1 MTIQPTSYA
10 AASSGAAYANAAS
23 SSGGT
28 DSLDSSGT
36 GSTFGITSDDFMKLF
51 LAQLTNQDPGN
62 PVDNSQFLDQMAQMT
77 MVSTLQAVQKSLSG
91 SQLAECSN
99 MIGKSVTGLDVD
111 GKAVNGVV
119 DRVIQST
126 DAGIVLMV
134 GSQAIQ
140 PDKVQTVSNVAATV
154 SATTGV

>member
-10 AASSGAAYANAAS
+10 AASSAAAYANAAS
-23 SSGGT
+23 SSDGT

-111 GKAVNGVV
+111 GTAVNGVV

>member
-10 AASSGAAYANAAS
+10 AASSSAAYANAAS

-77 MVSTLQAVQKSLSG
+77 MVSTLQAVQKSLTG

-111 GKAVNGVV
+111 GTAVNGVV

>member
-1 MTIQPTSYA
+1 MTIQPTGYA
-10 AASSGAAYANAAS
+10 AASSGAAYANAAAS
-23 SSGGT
+23 SSGT
-28 DSLDSSGT
+28 DSLNSSGAS
-36 GSTFGITSDDFMKLF
+36 GTFGITSDDFMKLF

-77 MVSTLQAVQKSLSG
+77 MVSTLQQVQKSLAG

-99 MIGKSVTGLDVD
+99 LIGKNVTGLDVD
-111 GKAVNGVV
+111 GKAVDGVV

-126 DAGIVLMV
+126 DAGLVLMV

-140 PDKVQTVSNVAATV
+140 PDNVQTVSETAIPPTT
-154 SATTGV
+154 TTGA

>member
-1 MTIQPTSYA
+1 MTVQPTGYA
-10 AASSGAAYANAAS
+10 ASPSAAAYANAAS

-28 DSLDSSGT
+28 DSLDPSGA
-36 GSTFGITSDDFMKLF
+36 GSTFGISSDDFMKLF

-77 MVSTLQAVQKSLSG
+77 MVSTLQAVQKSLAG

-99 MIGKSVTGLDVD
+99 MIGKNVTGLDVD

-119 DRVIQST
+119 DRVIQSS
-126 DAGIVLMV
+126 DAGLVLMV
-134 GSQAIQ
+134 GAQAIQ
-140 PDKVQTVSNVAATV
+140 PDKVQVVSTVTPPTT
-154 SATTGV
+154 TTGA

>member
-1 MTIQPTSYA
+1 
-10 AASSGAAYANAAS
+10 
-23 SSGGT
+23 
-28 DSLDSSGT
+28 
-36 GSTFGITSDDFMKLF
+36 
-51 LAQLTNQDPGN
+51 
-62 PVDNSQFLDQMAQMT
+62 
-77 MVSTLQAVQKSLSG
+77 
-91 SQLAECSN
+91 

-140 PDKVQTVSNVAATV
+140 PDSVQTVTDPAP
-154 SATTGV
+154 ATTSTGA

>member
-1 MTIQPTSYA
+1 MSILPTNYSAFASA
-10 AASSGAAYANAAS
+10 AASPSAAS
-23 SSGGT
+23 DSGV
-28 DSLDSSGT
+28 DSLDSSG
-36 GSTFGITSDDFMKLF
+36 GTFGITGDDFMKMF
-51 LAQLTNQDPGN
+51 LAQLSNQDPGN

-77 MVSTLQAVQKSLSG
+77 MVSTLQQVQKSLSG
-91 SQLAECSN
+91 SQLAQTSS

-140 PDKVQTVSNVAATV
+140 PDSVETVTDPTP
-154 SATTGV
+154 ATTSTGV